1 MSIPLAKESP
11 FLEPMKNTFF
21 EMAKSGILENIWE
34 KYTYTPSNVQ
44 CEEKKVNIEMLCT
57 NDINDSLIHIFFLDI
72 IGIQPTH
79 ISCHG
84 ISFWTCIKYC
94 N

>member
-11 FLEPMKNTFF
+11 FLKPMKNTFF

-44 CEEKKVNIEMLCT
+44 CEEKKVIIESIAL
-57 NDINDSLIHIFFLDI
+57 
-72 IGIQPTH
+72 
-79 ISCHG
+79 
-84 ISFWTCIKYC
+84 
-94 N
+94 